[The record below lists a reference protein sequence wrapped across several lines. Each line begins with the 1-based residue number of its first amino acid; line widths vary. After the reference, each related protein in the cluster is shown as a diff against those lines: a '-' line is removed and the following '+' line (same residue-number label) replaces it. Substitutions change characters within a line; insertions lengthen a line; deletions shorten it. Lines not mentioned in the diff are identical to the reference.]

1 MAAHDYNWLWRQE
14 NQEFMVINGYTD
26 WVSKKKLNMRPCFKK
41 LKKVRK
47 RN

>member
-14 NQEFMVINGYTD
+14 NQEFMAIVGYTD
-26 WVSKKKLNMRPCFKK
+26 WVSKTLNMRLCFKK

-47 RN
+47 GN